1 MAKGQPFKTLIP
13 VLEDRR
19 ARATKYHQQTEEA
32 IAEFMQLDFKD
43 QLRDY
48 NKEVERVNKAIY
60 RLKKQGADVTS
71 FGDLAA
77 APELMTEAG
86 RFRKMPG
93 VIQGKYEAADATAQ
107 KRAEDLLLKN
117 FEKLKTISEG
127 VSGTEYKKRVAE
139 KAQIEKALGLDEPIT
154 WKQYNATRHVKTRL
168 TSADYYSLIQYAE
181 EVGYLDDLSRE
192 NQPKLK
198 KKEYSSFLKEVNEW
212 LLEQEGT
219 LPSNAITSMKEL
231 KKRALQDAIDRPKY
245 IGSKYESA
253 KRKHVVNKRGSKNL
267 GL

>member
-1 MAKGQPFKTLIP
+1 MAKGQPFRTLIP

-32 IAEFMQLDFKD
+32 IAEFNQLDFED

-71 FGDLAA
+71 YGDLAA

-86 RFRKMPG
+86 RFRKMPSKLL
-93 VIQGKYEAADATAQ
+93 GKYEAADEIAQ
-107 KRAEDLLLKN
+107 KRAEDLLFKN
-117 FEKLKTISEG
+117 FKKLKTVSEG
-127 VSGTEYKKRVAE
+127 VSGTEYQKRLAE
-139 KAQIEKALGLDEPIT
+139 KAQIEKVLGLDEPLS

-181 EVGYLDDLSRE
+181 EVGYLEDLSRE
-192 NQPKLK
+192 SLPKIK
-198 KKEYSSFLKEVNEW
+198 KKEYAAYLRKVNKW
-212 LLEQEGT
+212 LLEQEGKV
-219 LPSNAITSMKEL
+219 PSVAVKSMREL
-231 KKRALQDAIDRPKY
+231 KKRALKDAIERPKY
-245 IGSKYESA
+245 IGSKYETA
-253 KRKHVVNKRGSKNL
+253 QRKHVLNKRGSKNL